1 MLRVIKQNLLRAQ
14 QRMKHQADKS
24 RSDREFSVGDFVYV
38 KLQPYVQGS
47 VVVRACHKLSFK
59 YFGPFQIIARIGKV
73 AYKLSLPASATV
85 HPVFHVSQLKPCTPA
100 PKLVSHALPTTNLDV
115 QYPAQTIAPSLVVV
129 HPSTKSLS
137 AGLASTPPWRP
148 GRMSKP

>member
-1 MLRVIKQNLLRAQ
+1 MIQVIKQNLLRAQ
-14 QRMKHQADKS
+14 QRMKHQADKG

-47 VVVRACHKLSFK
+47 VAVRACHKLNFK

-85 HPVFHVSQLKPCTPA
+85 HPVFHVSQLKPCTQA

-115 QYPAQTIAPSLVVV
+115 QYPAQILDHRSVSRGGTSVDQVLVRW
-129 HPSTKSLS
+129 S
-137 AGLASTPPWRP
+137 GLDATLAT
-148 GRMSKP
+148 